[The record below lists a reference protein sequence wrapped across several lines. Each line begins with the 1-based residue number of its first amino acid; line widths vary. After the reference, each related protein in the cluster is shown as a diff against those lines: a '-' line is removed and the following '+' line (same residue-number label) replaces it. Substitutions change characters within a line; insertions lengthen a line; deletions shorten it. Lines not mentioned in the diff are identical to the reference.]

1 MSDLQKRIGRVQRR
15 EGPRIGFG
23 AVTREQPRAMLLGV
37 SVADAEAARAAVAA
51 GADAVIV
58 RGDVESAAAVLG
70 ALREEKLCAGAH
82 VETLDDTGAERL
94 RAAGCDFVVSTLEGT
109 AATAVDADKMG
120 QVLAMSPDADDNTLR
135 AVGSLGL
142 DALFVD
148 RAGLPTTLRGQLE
161 LVRLASFSG
170 TPLLVTVAASATPAE
185 LRVLRDSGGVMI
197 VPPEGSTAEELQ
209 ALVARLK
216 AVPAPKRM
224 RRDGQEMALVP
235 SLPHAAHE
243 DEEVEEPD
251 EDD

>member
-1 MSDLQKRIGRVQRR
+1 MSELQKRIGRIQRR

-23 AVTREQPRAMLLGV
+23 AVAREQPRAMLLGV
-37 SVADAEAARAAVAA
+37 AVTDAKAARAAAAA

-58 RGDVESAAAVLG
+58 RGDAQSAATVIA
-70 ALREEKLCAGAH
+70 ALREEKLCAGAQ
-82 VETLDDTGAERL
+82 VEALDDAGAERL

-109 AATAVDADKMG
+109 AATAVDSEQMG
-120 QVLAMSPDADDNTLR
+120 QVLALAADVDDNTLR
-135 AVGSLGL
+135 ALGPLGL

-148 RAGLPTTLRGQLE
+148 RAGIPTTLRGQLE

-170 TPLLVTVAASATPAE
+170 TPLLVTVSGSATPGE

-197 VPPEGSTAEELQ
+197 VPPTGTTTEDLQ
-209 ALVARLK
+209 ALVAALK
-216 AVPAPKRM
+216 AVPAPKRA

-243 DEEVEEPD
+243 GEEVEDPD